1 MEQSENIAEI
11 SAALSKAQAE
21 IRNPAKNIQNT
32 FLKNKYADL
41 TSVLN
46 CIRPVCCG

>member
-21 IRNPAKNIQNT
+21 IRNPGKNIQNT

-41 TSVLN
+41 TVSLELHPTS
-46 CIRPVCCG
+46 CSG